1 MAGVYSPTITV
12 FPAPVVTI
20 VSQDSTT
27 YETIQQ
33 SLTTTTYVATSVEIT
48 ATSNEQITQPIEFSN
63 YDVNGDINNFNVT
76 PTVDPFQYQT
86 AVELNLGERNIVFDG
101 RTKMNVQLL
110 GNSQTNLDFNVA
122 QVSAAGA
129 DELGGALDDEALAE
143 VFNSTI
149 FRGIEEFQEGVEE
162 MYDYDFMNRSGFF
175 ENINT
180 SMSECYPNS
189 LDDLFTDF
197 KDAI

>member
-1 MAGVYSPTITV
+1 VAGVYSPTITT

-33 SLTTTTYVATSVEIT
+33 SLTTTTYVATAVEIT

-122 QVSAAGA
+122 QVSASGA

-149 FRGIEEFQEGVEE
+149 FRGIEQFQEGVEE

-175 ENINT
+175 ESINT

>member
-1 MAGVYSPTITV
+1 VAGVYSPTITV

>member
-1 MAGVYSPTITV
+1 MAGVYSPTVTT

-20 VSQDSTT
+20 VSQDATS

-33 SLTTTTYVATSVEIT
+33 SLTTTTYVAKAAEIT
-48 ATSNEQITQPIEFSN
+48 ATSNEQITQPVYFEN
-63 YDVNGDINNFNVT
+63 YDSNGDLQSFNVA

-86 AVELNLGERNIVFDG
+86 ALTIDLGSRNVIFDG
-101 RTKMNVQLL
+101 KTRMNVQLL
-110 GNSQTNLDFNVA
+110 GESSTNIEFDTA
-122 QVSAAGA
+122 QVGPSGA
-129 DELGGALDDEALAE
+129 DELGDALDDEALAE

-149 FRGIEEFQEGVEE
+149 FRGIEDFQEGVEE

-180 SMSECYPNS
+180 NMTECYPNT

>member
-1 MAGVYSPTITV
+1 VAGVYSPTITV
-12 FPAPVVTI
+12 FTAPVVTI
-20 VSQDSTT
+20 VSQDATT

-33 SLTTTTYVATSVEIT
+33 SLTTTTYVAKAAEIT
-48 ATSNEQITQPIEFSN
+48 ATSNEQITQPVYFEN
-63 YDVNGDINNFNVT
+63 YDSNGDLQSFNVA
-76 PTVDPFQYQT
+76 PTVDPFQFQT
-86 AVELNLGERNIVFDG
+86 AIVLDLGSKNVIFDG
-101 RTKMNVQLL
+101 KTRMNVQLL
-110 GNSQTNLDFNVA
+110 GESSTNIEFDTA
-122 QVSAAGA
+122 QVSASGA

-180 SMSECYPNS
+180 SMSECYPNN

-197 KDAI
+197 KDEI

>member
-20 VSQDSTT
+20 VSQDATT

-48 ATSNEQITQPIEFSN
+48 ATSNDQITQPIEFSN

-86 AVELNLGERNIVFDG
+86 AVELNLGERNVVFDG

-129 DELGGALDDEALAE
+129 DDLGGALDDEALAE

-180 SMSECYPNS
+180 NMSECYPNS

>member
-20 VSQDSTT
+20 VSQDATT

-86 AVELNLGERNIVFDG
+86 AVELNLGERNVVFDG

-175 ENINT
+175 EDINT
-180 SMSECYPNS
+180 NMSECYPNS

>member
-63 YDVNGDINNFNVT
+63 YDVNGDITNFNVT

-86 AVELNLGERNIVFDG
+86 AVELNLGERNVIFDG

-122 QVSAAGA
+122 EVSAAGA

-180 SMSECYPNS
+180 NMSECYPNS